1 MVQIKLSLLFILVT
15 AAIAPILALPLPT
28 DNEDLERH
36 PKRQIGRVLRFVRL

>member
-28 DNEDLERH
+28 DNEDPDRH
-36 PKRQIGRVLRFVRL
+36 PKRQKTIPG